1 MQQIIKFSNLKPVS
15 KPHLKGKFCSVPF
28 TDISVDPNGDFTMCK
43 CQLHMPFVVGNA
55 KTNSIE
61 QSWNSE
67 LANAVRNS
75 VLQGTFDYCSWK
87 CPGLK
92 QLESQV
98 PSNIKISTQ
107 PTWINISNDLSCNL
121 KCPSCREHVI
131 IEKDPVILEKQ
142 NQLIDE
148 IVSFKNSIVVNPCN
162 NGEPL
167 VSPSTMYLLK
177 NIDQMDLK
185 HVKLYL
191 STNGT
196 LIYRYR
202 DLIASIGDRITGIA
216 ISIDAATEGTYQK
229 VRGELWQDLMQGIQ
243 WLFTLDQPI
252 HTTARFVV
260 QGKNYHEMRDF
271 VTMTK
276 NLGFR
281 EVHFQLIR
289 DWGHWS
295 DQWWDQNKL
304 SSEEMRCVQQESTKL
319 KEEFGNFIIFD
330 SEFLI

>member
-1 MQQIIKFSNLKPVS
+1 MQQIIKFSNLKPVP

-28 TDISVDPNGDFTMCK
+28 NDISVDPNGDFTMCK

-55 KTNSIE
+55 KTTSIE
-61 QSWNSE
+61 QAWNSE
-67 LANAVRNS
+67 LANAVRDS
-75 VLQGTFDYCSWK
+75 VIQGTFDYCSWK

-92 QLESQV
+92 QLENQV
-98 PSNIKISTQ
+98 PSNIKISTH

-202 DLIASIGDRITGIA
+202 DLIASISDRIVGLG
-216 ISIDAATEGTYQK
+216 ISIDAATEGNYQK

-243 WLFTLDQPI
+243 WLFTLNKPI
-252 HTTARFVV
+252 HATARFVV

-276 NLGFR
+276 NLGFQD
-281 EVHFQLIR
+281 VHFQLIR